1 MRWRGC
7 ATSSETRCWC
17 ARPGAWC
24 PPRAERLA
32 PRLRDA
38 LGALEGVFED
48 EAGFD
53 PGAARQVF
61 KISSADLAQFVLLP
75 PLLKQLAREAPG
87 LRLVLRPPR
96 PPRPELFDALAS
108 GALDLAFG
116 IFDEAPEG
124 FRCQAVFREEFLCML
139 RKGHPAAAAPLE
151 LERWL
156 SLQHLSVA
164 PRGGPGSIVDDA
176 LAKLGKQRDIVLV
189 VPHFLMAP
197 LIVAETDLAVL
208 LPARIARRYAEL
220 LPVELLPPPLPLE
233 AFTITQLWHERS
245 QGDAAHGWLRQ
256 QVARAG
262 RAEPED
268 GGRSVLA
275 RRHGLDL
282 HVQPRGE
289 PGRIEVRQRDV
300 TQAQRAARAPSLP
313 ASVRPPWNW
322 SWRPGAAPRRRP
334 VSAPSPK
341 AAPAPRPHCTGP
353 ECMS

>member
-1 MRWRGC
+1 MS
-7 ATSSETRCWC
+7 AP
-17 ARPGAWC
+17 RPGSVDLNLLAVLDAVLRERSVQRAAERLAMT
-24 PPRAERLA
+24 PSAVSHALARLRDVVGDPLLVRTPKGMVPTARAERLA

-61 KISSADLAQFVLLP
+61 KVSSADLAQFVLLP

-87 LRLVLRPPR
+87 LRLVVR
-96 PPRPELFDALAS
+96 PPRPELFDSLAS

-124 FRCQAVFREEFLCML
+124 FRYQAVFREEFLCML
-139 RKGHPAAAAPLE
+139 RRGHPAADAPLG
-151 LERWL
+151 LDRWL

-176 LAKLGKQRDIVLV
+176 LAELGKQRDIALV

-197 LIVAETDLAVL
+197 LIVAETDLALL

-220 LPVELLPPPLPLE
+220 LPVVLLPPPLPLS
-233 AFTITQLWHERS
+233 AFTIAQVWHERS
-245 QGDAAHGWLRQ
+245 HGDPAHGWLRQ

-262 RAEPED
+262 RAEPE
-268 GGRSVLA
+268 R
-275 RRHGLDL
+275 
-282 HVQPRGE
+282 
-289 PGRIEVRQRDV
+289 
-300 TQAQRAARAPSLP
+300 
-313 ASVRPPWNW
+313 
-322 SWRPGAAPRRRP
+322 
-334 VSAPSPK
+334 
-341 AAPAPRPHCTGP
+341 
-353 ECMS
+353 